1 MLEHDPKPGGEVPT
15 GADAALGQE
24 QESEGIVVTR
34 RTALVAGA
42 VGVGGLMLGG
52 GLAVGV
58 PAADA
63 ALPTTTAPEQL
74 RLEFGNDPETEM
86 TVSWSAPGTVPM
98 PAPTLAYSTRPISA
112 TNRGRVIGLP
122 ESAPLDLTKGPRRGP
137 SSTSFLDGQT
147 GQTTFHYHVP
157 LKGLRPDTTY
167 FYEVSDGAGST
178 ASAQFRTAPNGRASF
193 RFTAFGDLGINPP
206 RSPATTAGVMNPGD
220 GAGGPLFHL
229 MVGDLAYADGSN
241 PPAVWRPWA
250 LQVAPAASTFPW
262 MPVPGNHEFER
273 GATDIHGAPGG
284 AYNGPYGI
292 GTYMA
297 RYLLPENGL
306 TNWDGNTLQGNFY
319 SFQVGTVLF
328 VNLYGNDVI
337 WQTSDFSSPNV
348 TQYSGDLKAD
358 PKNMALVPDDS
369 SGTPNLQLEWLENT
383 LSEARRPGSGV
394 EMIVVQFHFPFASVD
409 TGNSCDMGERVAW
422 GPLFDKY
429 EVDITL
435 SGHNH
440 NYCRSL
446 PVRGYDPPAGVATG
460 AISNPF
466 GTFAKGDTIDTRRPT
481 VRQSEPISIDGQQ
494 VFDTSLGTVHLVVG
508 GGGAGSTIGETI
520 DSETG
525 FTQAHPFASSNGNN
539 VQALEDAPWL
549 GFYDTVNAYGY
560 GVFDVD
566 PGDRPGETS
575 ITFQWFSVPPTGSP
589 LPTTPVEKLTFT
601 RRTQKIQAGEP
612 KIVGRPTVGHKVTA
626 DPGKWSPKSARL
638 SYQWLR
644 EGLPIAGAISSKY
657 TLTADDLGQQLQVQ
671 VTGTIPGNVTDTATS
686 ASVVGVAALPASKLV
701 TMSGKLAVGGSLA
714 AVAAPLALG
723 ATRKFQ
729 WLRDGEPITG
739 AIDSTYDPL
748 DSDVGHLLEV
758 QVTESVDGYEPVSV
772 TSAPQSVSGGS
783 TALTVPTLTPEP
795 TVGVAVQAEID
806 SEDAAH
812 QWLLDGAEINGAE
825 SASYTPV
832 PADAGKQ
839 LQLKLTANGE
849 SVISEPQT
857 VAAAV
862 FKTASRPGFRGEP
875 VVGGT
880 LIAIAGPWSPSP
892 TLSYQWLRDGETID
906 GATEETLVVPAACA
920 GKEVSLQVTAERTG
934 YVTCETISNAV
945 TVGYGSIESSI
956 PWIEGD
962 PRVGE
967 TLHVIKGEWSAGA
980 EFHYQWIVEGV
991 AREGRSTGPAY
1002 KVRPEDRGQ
1011 RVTVEV
1017 TGRMG
1022 GCQPVVR
1029 SSPATEPVRRA

>member
-24 QESEGIVVTR
+24 QESKGIVVTR

-74 RLEFGNDPETEM
+74 RLEFGNNPETEM

-98 PAPTLAYSTRPISA
+98 PAPTLAYSTSPISA
-112 TNRGRVIGLP
+112 TNRGKVIALP

-157 LKGLRPDTTY
+157 LKRLRPDTTY
-167 FYEVSDGAGST
+167 HYEVSDGAGST
-178 ASAQFRTAPNGRASF
+178 ASAQFRTAPTGRASF

-328 VNLYGNDVI
+328 VNLYGNDMI
-337 WQTSDFSSPNV
+337 WQTSDFSAPNV

-369 SGTPNLQLEWLENT
+369 SGTPNLQIQWLEKT
-383 LSEARRPGSGV
+383 LREAREPDSGV

-446 PVRGYDPPAGVATG
+446 PVRGYDPPSGVATG
-460 AISNPF
+460 AITNPF

-520 DSETG
+520 DSVTG

-539 VQALEDAPWL
+539 VQAIEDAPWL
-549 GFYDTVNAYGY
+549 GFYDTANAYGY

-566 PGDRPGETS
+566 PGDRQGETS

-612 KIVGRPTVGHKVTA
+612 KIVGRPIVGHKVTA

-729 WLRDGEPITG
+729 WLRDGEPISG
-739 AIDSTYDPL
+739 ATDSTYDPL

-772 TSAPQSVSGGS
+772 TSAPQSVSGGG

-839 LQLKLTANGE
+839 LQLKRTANGE

-920 GKEVSLQVTAERTG
+920 GKEVSLQVTAERNG
-934 YVTCETISNAV
+934 YVTCKTISDAV
-945 TVGYGSIESSI
+945 KVGYGTIESSM
-956 PWIEGD
+956 PRIEGD
-962 PRVGE
+962 PRVDQ
-967 TLHVIKGEWSAGA
+967 TLHVIKGEWSAQA
-980 EFHYQWIVEGV
+980 RFHYQWIVGGI
-991 AREGRSTGPAY
+991 ARDGRSTGPAY
-1002 KVRPEDRGQ
+1002 EVRPEDHGQ

-1017 TGRMG
+1017 TGRMD

-1029 SSPATEPVRRA
+1029 SSAATEPVRRA

>member
-1 MLEHDPKPGGEVPT
+1 MLEHDHKPGGEEPT
-15 GADAALGQE
+15 GADGALGRE
-24 QESEGIVVTR
+24 QESKGILVTR
-34 RTALVAGA
+34 RTALVAGG

-63 ALPTTTAPEQL
+63 ALPTTTGPEQL

-112 TNRGRVIGLP
+112 TNQGTVIPLP
-122 ESAPLDLTKGPRRGP
+122 ESAPLDLTNGPRRGP

-147 GQTTFHYHVP
+147 GQTTYHYHVP

-178 ASAQFRTAPNGRASF
+178 ASAQFRTAPRGRASF
-193 RFTAFGDLGINPP
+193 RFTAFGDQGVNPP
-206 RSPATTAGVMNPGD
+206 SPGTTAGVLKPGD
-220 GAGGPLFHL
+220 GAGAPLFHL
-229 MVGDLAYADGSN
+229 MVGDLAYANTTN
-241 PPAVWRPWA
+241 PPSVWRPWA
-250 LQVAPAASTFPW
+250 LMIAPAASTFPW
-262 MPVPGNHEFER
+262 MPVPGNHELET
-273 GATDIHGAPGG
+273 GTTDITGRSTGV
-284 AYNGPYGI
+284 YNGPYGL

-348 TQYSGDLKAD
+348 TQYTGDLKAE
-358 PKNMALVPDDS
+358 PGTTNLVPDDS
-369 SGTPNLQLEWLENT
+369 AGTPNLQLEWLERT
-383 LSEARRPGSGV
+383 LSEARRPSSGV

-409 TGNSCDMGERVAW
+409 TGNSCDMGLRAAF

-446 PVRGYDPPAGVATG
+446 PVRGYDPPAGIATG
-460 AISNPF
+460 EITNPF
-466 GTFAKGDTIDTRRPT
+466 GTFATGDTLDTRRPT
-481 VRQSEPISIDGQQ
+481 VRQSEPISIAGQQ

-589 LPTTPVEKLTFT
+589 LPTTPVEKFTFT

-612 KIVGRPTVGHKVTA
+612 IILGRPTVGHTVTA
-626 DPGKWSPKSARL
+626 DPGNWSPRSARF

-644 EGLPIAGAISSKY
+644 AGLPIAGATSWRY
-657 TLTADDLGQQLQVQ
+657 TLTAADLDQQLQVQ
-671 VTGTIPGNVTDTATS
+671 VTGTIPGNITDTATS
-686 ASVVGVAALPASKLV
+686 ASVVGGAAPPRPHHV
-701 TMSGKLAVGGSLA
+701 TMSGKLAAGGSVAAA
-714 AVAAPLALG
+714 AVAPVALG

-729 WLRDGEPITG
+729 WLRDGEPISG
-739 AIDSTYDPL
+739 ATDSTYDPL
-748 DSDVGHLLEV
+748 DSDAGSLLEV
-758 QVTESVDGYEPVSV
+758 QVTETVDGYDPVSV
-772 TSAPQSVSGGS
+772 TSAPQPVSGGG
-783 TALTVPTLTPEP
+783 TALAVPTLTPEP
-795 TVGVAVQAEID
+795 IVGVAVQAKIAAE
-806 SEDAAH
+806 EAAH

-839 LQLKLTANGE
+839 LQLKLSADGE
-849 SVISEPQT
+849 SVISAPQT
-857 VAAAV
+857 VAAAP
-862 FKTASRPGFRGEP
+862 FKAASRPGFRGTP
-875 VVGGT
+875 AVGGT
-880 LIAIAGPWSPSP
+880 LSAIAGPWSPNP
-892 TLSYQWLRDGETID
+892 TLSYQWLQDGEPID
-906 GATEETLVVPAACA
+906 GATEDTLVVPAACA

-934 YVTCETISNAV
+934 YITREMISDAV
-945 TVGYGSIESSI
+945 TIGYGTIKSSM
-956 PWIEGD
+956 PRIEGD
-962 PRVGE
+962 PRVDQ
-967 TLHVIKGEWSAGA
+967 TLHVIKGEWSAQA
-980 EFHYQWIVEGV
+980 EFHYQWIVGGI
-991 AREGRSTGPAY
+991 ARDGRSTGPAY

-1011 RVTVEV
+1011 HITVEV
-1017 TGRMG
+1017 TGQLD
-1022 GCQPVVR
+1022 GCEPVVR
-1029 SSPATEPVRRA
+1029 SSAATEPVRRG

>member
-1 MLEHDPKPGGEVPT
+1 MFEHDHKPAGEEPT
-15 GADAALGQE
+15 GADAAVGQD

-34 RTALVAGA
+34 RTALVAGG
-42 VGVGGLMLGG
+42 VGVGGLLFGG

-63 ALPTTTAPEQL
+63 ALSTTTAPEQL

-98 PAPTLAYSTRPISA
+98 PAPSLVYSTRPISA
-112 TNRGRVIGLP
+112 TNRGRAIALP
-122 ESAPLDLTKGPRRGP
+122 ESTPLDLTKGPRRGP

-157 LKGLRPDTTY
+157 LKDLRPDTTY
-167 FYEVSDGAGST
+167 YYEVSDGAGST
-178 ASAQFRTAPNGRASF
+178 ASAQFRTAPRGRASF
-193 RFTAFGDLGINPP
+193 RFTAFGDQGVNAP
-206 RSPATTAGVMNPGD
+206 RGAATTAGLINPGD

-229 MVGDLAYADGSN
+229 MVGDLAYANTAN
-241 PPAVWRPWA
+241 PPSVWASWA
-250 LQVAPAASTFPW
+250 QMVAPAASIFPW
-262 MPVPGNHEFER
+262 MPVPGNHELET
-273 GATDIHGAPGG
+273 GTTDIHGAPGG
-284 AYNGPYGI
+284 VYNGPYGL

-319 SFQVGTVLF
+319 SFQIGTVLF

-348 TQYSGDLKAD
+348 TQYTGDLKAD
-358 PKNMALVPDDS
+358 PGTTDLVPDHS
-369 SGTPNLQLEWLENT
+369 NGTPNLQLQWLEQT
-383 LSEARRPGSGV
+383 LREARRPNSGV

-409 TGNSCDMGERVAW
+409 TGNSCDMGLRAAF

-460 AISNPF
+460 AITNPF
-466 GTFAKGDTIDTRRPT
+466 GTFAKGDTLDTRRPT
-481 VRQSEPISIDGQQ
+481 VRQAEPISIGSEQ

-508 GGGAGSTIGETI
+508 GGGAGSTIGETV

-549 GFYDTVNAYGY
+549 GFYDTANAYGY

-566 PGDRPGETS
+566 PGDRQGETS

-612 KIVGRPTVGHKVTA
+612 KIVGSPIVGHKVTA
-626 DPGKWSPKSARL
+626 DAGKWSPKSAQL

-657 TLTADDLGQQLQVQ
+657 SLTADDLGQQLQVQ

-686 ASVVGVAALPASKLV
+686 ASVRRRRRAAGIEARDDERQARCRRLAGRGGGAAGAGRDPQVPVAA
-701 TMSGKLAVGGSLA
+701 G
-714 AVAAPLALG
+714 
-723 ATRKFQ
+723 
-729 WLRDGEPITG
+729 W
-739 AIDSTYDPL
+739 
-748 DSDVGHLLEV
+748 
-758 QVTESVDGYEPVSV
+758 
-772 TSAPQSVSGGS
+772 
-783 TALTVPTLTPEP
+783 
-795 TVGVAVQAEID
+795 
-806 SEDAAH
+806 
-812 QWLLDGAEINGAE
+812 
-825 SASYTPV
+825 
-832 PADAGKQ
+832 
-839 LQLKLTANGE
+839 
-849 SVISEPQT
+849 
-857 VAAAV
+857 
-862 FKTASRPGFRGEP
+862 
-875 VVGGT
+875 
-880 LIAIAGPWSPSP
+880 
-892 TLSYQWLRDGETID
+892 
-906 GATEETLVVPAACA
+906 
-920 GKEVSLQVTAERTG
+920 
-934 YVTCETISNAV
+934 
-945 TVGYGSIESSI
+945 
-956 PWIEGD
+956 
-962 PRVGE
+962 
-967 TLHVIKGEWSAGA
+967 
-980 EFHYQWIVEGV
+980 
-991 AREGRSTGPAY
+991 
-1002 KVRPEDRGQ
+1002 
-1011 RVTVEV
+1011 
-1017 TGRMG
+1017 
-1022 GCQPVVR
+1022 
-1029 SSPATEPVRRA
+1029 

>member
-1 MLEHDPKPGGEVPT
+1 MLKHGHKPDDEAPT
-15 GADAALGQE
+15 GAGGALRQE
-24 QESEGIVVTR
+24 QESEGFLVTR
-34 RTALVAGA
+34 RTALVAGG
-42 VGVGGLMLGG
+42 VGVGGLMFAG

-58 PAADA
+58 QAAAA

-74 RLEFGNDPETEM
+74 RLEFGNSPETEM

-98 PAPTLAYSTRPISA
+98 PAPTLAYSTSPISA
-112 TNRGRVIGLP
+112 TNRGKVIALP
-122 ESAPLDLTKGPRRGP
+122 ESTPLDLTKGPRRDA

-147 GQTTFHYHVP
+147 GQTTYHYHVP
-157 LKGLRPDTTY
+157 LGNLRPDTTY
-167 FYEVSDGAGST
+167 YYEVSDGAGST
-178 ASAQFRTAPNGRASF
+178 ASAQFRTAPSGRASF
-193 RFTAFGDLGINPP
+193 RFTAFGDQGLNPP
-206 RSPATTAGVMNPGD
+206 RGAATTAGVIDPGD

-229 MVGDLAYADGSN
+229 MVGDLAYANTTN
-241 PPAVWRPWA
+241 PPSVWRPWA
-250 LQVAPAASTFPW
+250 LMVAPAASTFPW
-262 MPVPGNHEFER
+262 MPVPGNHEFEK
-273 GATDIHGAPGG
+273 GTTDIHGAPGG
-284 AYNGPYGI
+284 VYNGPYGL

-358 PKNMALVPDDS
+358 PENMALVPDDS
-369 SGTPNLQLEWLENT
+369 GGTPNLQVQWLEKT
-383 LSEARRPGSGV
+383 LSDARRPGSGV
-394 EMIVVQFHFPFASVD
+394 EMIVVQQHFPFASVD
-409 TGNSCDMGERVAW
+409 TGNSCDMGARTAF

-435 SGHNH
+435 TGHNH

-446 PVRGYDPPAGVATG
+446 PVRGFDPPSGVATG
-460 AISNPF
+460 AITNPF
-466 GTFAKGDTIDTRRPT
+466 GTFATGDTLDTRRPT
-481 VRQSEPISIDGQQ
+481 VRQSEPISIDGQE

-525 FTQAHPFASSNGNN
+525 FTQAHPFASYNGNN
-539 VQALEDAPWL
+539 VQAIEDAPWL

-589 LPTTPVEKLTFT
+589 LPTTPVEKFTFT
-601 RRTQKIQAGEP
+601 RRTQTIQAGEP
-612 KIVGRPTVGHKVTA
+612 IIVGRPTVGRTVTT
-626 DPGKWSPKSARL
+626 DPGDWSPKSARL

-644 EGLPIAGAISSKY
+644 ASLPIAGATSSRY
-657 TLTADDLGQQLQVQ
+657 TLTADDVGEQLQVQ

-686 ASVVGVAALPASKLV
+686 ASIVGVAAPPAPRHV
-701 TMSGKLAVGGSLA
+701 TMRGKLAAGGSLA

-729 WLRDGEPITG
+729 WLRDGEPVSG
-739 AIDSTYDPL
+739 ATDSTYDPL

-758 QVTESVDGYEPVSV
+758 QVTDSVDGYDPVSV
-772 TSAPQSVSGGS
+772 TSAPQPVSGAG
-783 TALTVPTLTPEP
+783 TALAVPTLTPEP
-795 TVGVAVQAEID
+795 TVGVAVWAEIAA
-806 SEDAAH
+806 EDVAY

-839 LQLKLTANGE
+839 LQLKLTADYE
-849 SVISEPQT
+849 SVISEQRT
-857 VAAAV
+857 VAAAA
-862 FKTASRPGFRGEP
+862 FKTASRPGFRGAP

-880 LIAIAGPWSPSP
+880 LSAIAGPWSPNP
-892 TLSYQWLRDGETID
+892 TLSYQWLQDGEAID
-906 GATEETLVVPAACA
+906 GATEDTLVVPAACA
-920 GKEVSLQVTAERTG
+920 GKDVKLQVTAERSG
-934 YVTCETISNAV
+934 YITAELISDAV
-945 TVGYGSIESSI
+945 KIGYGTIESSM
-956 PWIEGD
+956 PRIEGD
-962 PRVGE
+962 PRVDQ
-967 TLHVIKGEWSAGA
+967 TLHVIKSEWSALA
-980 EFHYQWIVEGV
+980 EFHYQWIVGGI
-991 AREGRSTGPAY
+991 ARDGRSTGPAY
-1002 KVRPEDRGQ
+1002 KVRREDRGQ

-1017 TGRMG
+1017 TGRMD
-1022 GCQPVVR
+1022 GCEPVVR
-1029 SSPATEPVRRA
+1029 SSAATEPVRRA

>member
-1 MLEHDPKPGGEVPT
+1 MLEHDHKPGGEAPT
-15 GADAALGQE
+15 GADGALGQE
-24 QESEGIVVTR
+24 QESEGILVTR
-34 RTALVAGA
+34 RTALVAGG
-42 VGVGGLMLGG
+42 VGVGGLIFAG

-74 RLEFGNDPETEM
+74 RLEFGNSPETEM

-112 TNRGRVIGLP
+112 TNRGKVIALP
-122 ESAPLDLTKGPRRGP
+122 ESAPLDLTKGPRRGA

-157 LKGLRPDTTY
+157 LEGLRPDTTY

-178 ASAQFRTAPNGRASF
+178 ASAQFRTAPRGRASF
-193 RFTAFGDLGINPP
+193 RFTAFGDQGLNPP
-206 RSPATTAGVMNPGD
+206 RAAATTAGVINPGD
-220 GAGGPLFHL
+220 SAGGPLFHL
-229 MVGDLAYADGSN
+229 MVGDLAYANTAN
-241 PPAVWRPWA
+241 PPSVWRPWA
-250 LQVAPAASTFPW
+250 LMVAPAASTFPW
-262 MPVPGNHEFER
+262 MPVPGNHEFEK
-273 GATDIHGAPGG
+273 GTTDIHGAPGG
-284 AYNGPYGI
+284 VYNGPYGL
-292 GTYMA
+292 GTYLA

-306 TNWDGNTLQGNFY
+306 TNWDGNSLDGNFY

-358 PKNMALVPDDS
+358 PENMALVPDGS
-369 SGTPNLQLEWLENT
+369 GGTPNLQVQWLEKT
-383 LSEARRPGSGV
+383 LRKAREPGSGV
-394 EMIVVQFHFPFASVD
+394 EMIVVQQHFPFASVD
-409 TGNSCDMGERVAW
+409 TGNSCDMGARTAF

-435 SGHNH
+435 TGHNH

-446 PVRGYDPPAGVATG
+446 PVRGFDPPSGVANGNLT
-460 AISNPF
+460 NPF
-466 GTFAKGDTIDTRRPT
+466 GTFAAGATIDTRRPT
-481 VRQSEPISIDGQQ
+481 VRQSKPISIDGQQ

-520 DSETG
+520 DSVTG
-525 FTQAHPFASSNGNN
+525 FTQAHPFAQTGGNT
-539 VQALEDAPWL
+539 QAIEDAPWL
-549 GFYDTVNAYGY
+549 GFYDTANAYGY

-575 ITFQWFSVPPTGSP
+575 ITFQWFSVPATGSP
-589 LPTTPVEKLTFT
+589 LPKTPVEKFTFT

-612 KIVGRPTVGHKVTA
+612 KIVGRPIVGNAVTA
-626 DPGKWSPKSARL
+626 DPDRWSPKSAQL

-644 EGLPIAGAISSKY
+644 AGLPIAGATAAKY

-686 ASVVGVAALPASKLV
+686 ASVVGVAAPPAADLV
-701 TMSGKLAVGGSLA
+701 TMSGKLAAGGSLA

-729 WLRDGEPITG
+729 WLRDGAPISG
-739 AIDSTYDPL
+739 ATDSTYDPL

-758 QVTESVDGYEPVSV
+758 QATESVDGYDPVSV
-772 TSAPQSVSGGS
+772 TSAPQSVSGAG

-795 TVGVAVQAEID
+795 TVGVAVQAEIAA
-806 SEDAAH
+806 EDAAH
-812 QWLLDGAEINGAE
+812 QWLLDGAEINGAG

-839 LQLKLTANGE
+839 LQLKLTADGE

-857 VAAAV
+857 VAAAA
-862 FKTASRPGFRGEP
+862 FKTASRPGFRGTT

-880 LIAIAGPWSPSP
+880 LIAIAGPWSPNP
-892 TLSYQWLRDGETID
+892 TLSYQWLQDGETID
-906 GATEETLVVPAACA
+906 GATEATLVVPAACA
-920 GKEVSLQVTAERTG
+920 GKEVSLQVIAERTG
-934 YVTCETISNAV
+934 YITRELISDAV
-945 TVGYGSIESSI
+945 KIGYGTIKSSM

-962 PRVGE
+962 PRVDQ
-967 TLHVIKGEWSAGA
+967 TLHVIKGEWSAQA
-980 EFHYQWIVEGV
+980 EFHYQWIVGGI
-991 AREGRSTGPAY
+991 ARDGRSTGPAY

-1017 TGRMG
+1017 TGRMD
-1022 GCQPVVR
+1022 GCEPVVR
-1029 SSPATEPVRRA
+1029 SSAATEPVRRA

>member
-1 MLEHDPKPGGEVPT
+1 MLEHDHKPGEQEPT
-15 GADAALGQE
+15 GAHAAVAQE
-24 QESEGIVVTR
+24 QEPEGLVVTR
-34 RTALVAGA
+34 RTALVAGG
-42 VGVGGLMLGG
+42 VGVGGLMFAG

-74 RLEFGNDPETEM
+74 RLEFGNNPETEM

-112 TNRGRVIGLP
+112 TNRGKVIALP
-122 ESAPLDLTKGPRRGP
+122 ASTPLDLTKGPRRAP

-147 GQTTFHYHVP
+147 GQTTYHYHVP
-157 LKGLRPDTTY
+157 LTDLQPDTTY
-167 FYEVSDGAGST
+167 YYEVSDGAGST
-178 ASAQFRTAPNGRASF
+178 AQAQFRTAPCGRASF
-193 RFTAFGDLGINPP
+193 RFTAFGDQGVNPP
-206 RSPATTAGVMNPGD
+206 SPGTTAGVINPGD

-229 MVGDLAYADGSN
+229 MVGDLAYANTTN

-250 LQVAPAASTFPW
+250 LMVAPAASTFPW
-262 MPVPGNHEFER
+262 MPVPGNHELET
-273 GATDIHGAPGG
+273 GTTDITGAPGG
-284 AYNGPYGI
+284 VYNGPYGL

-297 RYLLPENGL
+297 RYLLPDNGL

-319 SFQVGTVLF
+319 SFQIGTVLF

-348 TQYSGDLKAD
+348 TQYTGDLKAQPGTTD
-358 PKNMALVPDDS
+358 LVPDRS
-369 SGTPNLQLEWLENT
+369 NGTPNLQLEWLEKT
-383 LSEARRPGSGV
+383 LSEARRPGSDV

-409 TGNSCDMGERVAW
+409 TGNSCDMGLRAAF

-460 AISNPF
+460 AITNPF
-466 GTFAKGDTIDTRRPT
+466 GTFATGETLDTRRPT
-481 VRQSEPISIDGQQ
+481 VRQSEPIAIGGAE
-494 VFDTSLGTVHLVVG
+494 VFDTSLGTVHLVIG

-539 VQALEDAPWL
+539 VQAIEDAPWL
-549 GFYDTVNAYGY
+549 GYYDTVNAYGY
-560 GVFDVD
+560 AVFDVD

-575 ITFQWFSVPPTGSP
+575 ITFQWFSVPPTSSP
-589 LPTTPVEKLTFT
+589 LPTTPVEKFTFT

-612 KIVGRPTVGHKVTA
+612 EIIGRPTVGHRVIA
-626 DPGKWSPKSARL
+626 DPGEWSPRSARL
-638 SYQWLR
+638 SYRWLR
-644 EGLPIAGAISSKY
+644 ESLPIAGATSATY
-657 TLTADDLGQQLQVQ
+657 TLTADDLGKQLQVQ

-686 ASVVGVAALPASKLV
+686 ASIVGLAAPPAPRLV
-701 TMSGKLAVGGSLA
+701 TLSGKLAAGGSLA

-723 ATRKFQ
+723 TTRKFQ
-729 WLRDGEPITG
+729 WLRDGEPISG
-739 AIDSTYDPL
+739 ATDSAYDPL

-758 QVTESVDGYEPVSV
+758 QVTESVDGYDPVSV
-772 TSAPQSVSGGS
+772 TSAPQPVSSGG
-783 TALTVPTLTPEP
+783 TALTIPTLTPEP
-795 TVGVAVQAEID
+795 TVGIAVRAETAPG
-806 SEDAAH
+806 DASH

-839 LQLKLTANGE
+839 LQLKLTANDE

-857 VAAAV
+857 VAATV
-862 FKTASRPGFRGEP
+862 FRTASRPGFRGEA

-880 LIAIAGPWSPSP
+880 LTAIAGPWSPSP
-892 TLSYQWLRDGETID
+892 TLSYQWLLDGEAID

-920 GKEVSLQVTAERTG
+920 GRKASLQVTAERTG
-934 YVTCETISNAV
+934 YVTRETISDAV
-945 TVGYGSIESSI
+945 EIRYGAIESSM
-956 PWIEGD
+956 PRIEGD
-962 PRVGE
+962 PRVDQ
-967 TLHVIKGEWSAGA
+967 TLNVIKGEWSAEA
-980 EFHYQWIVEGV
+980 RFHYQWTVGGI
-991 AREGRSTGPAY
+991 ARDGRSTGPAY
-1002 KVRPEDRGQ
+1002 RVRPEDRGQ

-1017 TGRMG
+1017 TGYMD
-1022 GCQPVVR
+1022 GCDPVVR
-1029 SSPATEPVRRA
+1029 SSAATEPVRGA

>member
-1 MLEHDPKPGGEVPT
+1 MLEHDQKPGGEEPT
-15 GADAALGQE
+15 GADGALGQE
-24 QESEGIVVTR
+24 EESEGIVVTR
-34 RTALVAGA
+34 RTALVAGG
-42 VGVGGLMLGG
+42 VGVGGLIFGG

-58 PAADA
+58 RTADA

-74 RLEFGNDPETEM
+74 RLEFGKNPETEM

-112 TNRGRVIGLP
+112 TNRGRVIALP
-122 ESAPLDLTKGPRRGP
+122 ESTPLDLTNGPRRGP

-147 GQTTFHYHVP
+147 GQTTYHYHVP
-157 LKGLRPDTTY
+157 LKNLRPDTTY
-167 FYEVSDGAGST
+167 YYEISDGAGSA
-178 ASAQFRTAPNGRASF
+178 ASAQFRTAPGGRASF
-193 RFTAFGDLGINPP
+193 RFTAFGDQGVNPP
-206 RSPATTAGVMNPGD
+206 SPGTTAGVINPGD

-229 MVGDLAYADGSN
+229 MVGDLAYANTTN
-241 PPAVWRPWA
+241 PPSVWRPWA
-250 LQVAPAASTFPW
+250 LMIAPAASTFPW
-262 MPVPGNHEFER
+262 MPVPGNHELET
-273 GATDIHGAPGG
+273 GTTDITGRSTGV
-284 AYNGPYGI
+284 YNGPYGL

-328 VNLYGNDVI
+328 VNLYGNDMI

-348 TQYSGDLKAD
+348 TQYTGDLKAD
-358 PKNMALVPDDS
+358 PENMALVPDDS
-369 SGTPNLQLEWLENT
+369 KGTPNLQILWLEKT
-383 LSEARRPGSGV
+383 LREAREPGSGV

-409 TGNSCDMGERVAW
+409 TGNSCDMGERVAF

-446 PVRGYDPPAGVATG
+446 PVRGYDPPAAVATG

-466 GTFAKGDTIDTRRPT
+466 GTFAAGATLNTRRPT

-520 DSETG
+520 DAKTG

-566 PGDRPGETS
+566 PGNRPGETS
-575 ITFQWFSVPPTGSP
+575 ITFQWFSVPPTSSP

-612 KIVGRPTVGHKVTA
+612 KIVGSPTVGNTVTA
-626 DPGKWSPKSARL
+626 DPGRWSPRSARL

-644 EGLPIAGAISSKY
+644 ADLPIAGATSSRY

-671 VTGTIPGNVTDTATS
+671 VTGMIPGNVTDTATS
-686 ASVVGVAALPASKLV
+686 ASVVGVAAPPAPHLV

-714 AVAAPLALG
+714 AVAAPLGLG

-729 WLRDGEPITG
+729 WLRDGEPISG
-739 AIDSTYDPL
+739 ATDSTYDPL

-758 QVTESVDGYEPVSV
+758 HVTESVDGYDPVSV
-772 TSAPQSVSGGS
+772 ASAPQSVSGGG
-783 TALTVPTLTPEP
+783 TALTVPTLTPKP
-795 TVGVAVQAEID
+795 TVGVAVRAEIAT
-806 SEDAAH
+806 EDAAH
-812 QWLLDGAEINGAE
+812 QWLLDGAEIDGAG
-825 SASYTPV
+825 SVSYTPV

-857 VAAAV
+857 VAAAA
-862 FKTASRPGFRGEP
+862 FKTASRPGFRGTP

-880 LIAIAGPWSPSP
+880 LTAIAGPWSPNP
-892 TLSYQWLRDGETID
+892 VLGYQWLQDGEPID
-906 GATEETLVVPAACA
+906 GATEDTLVVPAACA
-920 GKEVSLQVTAERTG
+920 GKVVSLQVTAERTG
-934 YVTCETISNAV
+934 YITRETISDGV
-945 TVGYGSIESSI
+945 KIGHGTIESSM
-956 PWIEGD
+956 PRIEGI
-962 PRVGE
+962 PRVDQ
-967 TLHVIKGEWSAGA
+967 TLNVIKGEWSAQA
-980 EFHYQWIVEGV
+980 RFHYQWIVGGI
-991 AREGRSTGPAY
+991 ARDGRSTGPAY

-1017 TGRMG
+1017 TGRMD
-1022 GCQPVVR
+1022 GCEPVVR
-1029 SSPATEPVRRA
+1029 SSAATEPVRRA

>member
-1 MLEHDPKPGGEVPT
+1 MLEHDHQPGDEEPT
-15 GADAALGQE
+15 GAGGALGRE
-24 QESEGIVVTR
+24 QESEGLLVTR
-34 RTALVAGA
+34 RTALVAGG
-42 VGVGGLMLGG
+42 VGVGGLIFAG
-52 GLAVGV
+52 GLAVGA
-58 PAADA
+58 PAAAA

-74 RLEFGNDPETEM
+74 RLEFGNSPETEM

-98 PAPTLAYSTRPISA
+98 PSPTLAYSTSAISA
-112 TNRGRVIGLP
+112 TNRGKVVALP
-122 ESAPLDLTKGPRRGP
+122 EPTPLDLTNGPRRGA

-147 GQTTFHYHVP
+147 GQTTYHYHVP
-157 LKGLRPDTTY
+157 LRNLRPDTTY
-167 FYEVSDGAGST
+167 YYEVSDGAGST
-178 ASAQFRTAPNGRASF
+178 ASAQFRTAPTGRASF
-193 RFTAFGDLGINPP
+193 RFTAFGDQGVNPP
-206 RSPATTAGVMNPGD
+206 SPGTTAGVINPGD

-229 MVGDLAYADGSN
+229 MVGDLAYANTAN
-241 PPAVWRPWA
+241 PPSVWRPWA
-250 LQVAPAASTFPW
+250 LMVAPAASTFPW
-262 MPVPGNHEFER
+262 MPVPGNHELET
-273 GATDIHGAPGG
+273 GTTDIHGAPGG
-284 AYNGPYGI
+284 VYNGAYGL

-319 SFQVGTVLF
+319 SFQIGTVLF
-328 VNLYGNDVI
+328 VNLYGNDMI

-358 PKNMALVPDDS
+358 PENLALVPDDS
-369 SGTPNLQLEWLENT
+369 GGTPNLQVQWLEKI
-383 LSEARRPGSGV
+383 LREAREPSSGV

-460 AISNPF
+460 AITNPF
-466 GTFAKGDTIDTRRPT
+466 GTFAAGATIDTRRPT
-481 VRQSEPISIDGQQ
+481 MRQSEPISIDGQQ

-539 VQALEDAPWL
+539 VQAIEDAPWL

-560 GVFDVD
+560 AVFDVD

-589 LPTTPVEKLTFT
+589 LPTTPVEKFTFT
-601 RRTQKIQAGEP
+601 RRTQKIQAGKP
-612 KIVGRPTVGHKVTA
+612 KIVGRPRVGHKVTA
-626 DPGKWSPKSARL
+626 DPGKWSPKSAQL

-644 EGLPIAGAISSKY
+644 AGLPIARATSSKY

-686 ASVVGVAALPASKLV
+686 ASVVGVAAPPAPDLV

-723 ATRKFQ
+723 ATRKYQ
-729 WLRDGEPITG
+729 WLRNGEPISG
-739 AIDSTYDPL
+739 ATDSTYDPL
-748 DSDVGHLLEV
+748 DPDVGRLLEV
-758 QVTESVDGYEPVSV
+758 QVTESVDGYDPVSV
-772 TSAPQSVSGGS
+772 TSAPQSVSGAG

-795 TVGVAVQAEID
+795 TVGVAVQAEIAA
-806 SEDAAH
+806 EDVAH

-839 LQLKLTANGE
+839 LQLKLTADCE
-849 SVISEPQT
+849 SVISEPRT
-857 VAAAV
+857 VAAAA
-862 FKTASRPGFRGEP
+862 FKTASRPGFRGAP

-880 LIAIAGPWSPSP
+880 LSAIVGPWSPNP
-892 TLSYQWLRDGETID
+892 TLSYQWLQDGEPID
-906 GATEETLVVPAACA
+906 GATENTLVVPAACA

-934 YVTCETISNAV
+934 YITREMISDPV
-945 TVGYGSIESSI
+945 MMGYGTIESSM
-956 PWIEGD
+956 PRIEGD
-962 PRVGE
+962 PCIGE
-967 TLHVIKGEWSAGA
+967 TLHVIKGEWSARA
-980 EFHYQWIVEGV
+980 RFQYQWIVGGV
-991 AREGRSTGPAY
+991 ARDGRSTGPAY
-1002 KVRPEDRGQ
+1002 KVRPEDRGH

-1017 TGRMG
+1017 TGHMD
-1022 GCQPVVR
+1022 GCEPVVR
-1029 SSPATEPVRRA
+1029 SSAATEPVRRA

>member
-1 MLEHDPKPGGEVPT
+1 MLEHDHEPGGEEPT
-15 GADAALGQE
+15 GADGALGQE
-24 QESEGIVVTR
+24 QESEGILVTR
-34 RTALVAGA
+34 RTAIVAGG
-42 VGVGGLMLGG
+42 VGVGGLVFGG

-58 PAADA
+58 PGAEA

-74 RLEFGNDPETEM
+74 RLEFGNDPATAM

-112 TNRGRVIGLP
+112 SNRGKVIALP
-122 ESAPLDLTKGPRRGP
+122 KPAALDLTEGPRRGP

-147 GQTTFHYHVP
+147 GQTTYHYHVP
-157 LKGLRPDTTY
+157 LRGLRPDTTY
-167 FYEVSDGAGST
+167 YYEVSDGAGST
-178 ASAQFRTAPNGRASF
+178 ASAQFRTAPRGRASF
-193 RFTAFGDLGINPP
+193 RFTAFGDQGVNPP
-206 RSPATTAGVMNPGD
+206 SPGTTAGVLKPGD
-220 GAGGPLFHL
+220 GAGAPLFHL
-229 MVGDLAYADGSN
+229 MVGDLAYANTTN
-241 PPAVWRPWA
+241 PPSVWRPWA
-250 LQVAPAASTFPW
+250 LMIAPASSTFPW
-262 MPVPGNHEFER
+262 MPVPGNHELET
-273 GATDIHGAPGG
+273 GTTDITGHTSGV
-284 AYNGPYGI
+284 YNGPYGL

-348 TQYSGDLKAD
+348 TQYTGDLKAE
-358 PKNMALVPDDS
+358 PGTTNLVPDHS
-369 SGTPNLQLEWLENT
+369 GGTPNLQLEWLEKT
-383 LSEARRPGSGV
+383 LKEARRPGSGV

-409 TGNSCDMGERVAW
+409 TGNSCDMGLRAAF

-460 AISNPF
+460 NITNPF
-466 GTFAKGDTIDTRRPT
+466 GTFATGDTLDTRRPT
-481 VRQSEPISIDGQQ
+481 VRQSEPISIGDKQ

-525 FTQAHPFASSNGNN
+525 FTQAHPFASSNANN
-539 VQALEDAPWL
+539 VQALEDARWL

-566 PGDRPGETS
+566 PGDRHGETS

-589 LPTTPVEKLTFT
+589 LPTTPVEKFTFT

-612 KIVGRPTVGHKVTA
+612 KIVGRPRVGHMVTA
-626 DPGKWSPKSARL
+626 DPGKWSPRSERL

-644 EGLPIAGAISSKY
+644 ESLPIAGATSSRY
-657 TLTADDLGQQLQVQ
+657 RLTADDLGQQLQVQ
-671 VTGTIPGNVTDTATS
+671 VTGKIPGNVTDTATS
-686 ASVVGVAALPASKLV
+686 ASVVGVAAPPRSGRV
-701 TMSGKLAVGGSLA
+701 TVSGKLAAGGSLA
-714 AVAAPLALG
+714 AAAVAPLALG

-729 WLRDGEPITG
+729 WLRDGEPISAAT
-739 AIDSTYDPL
+739 DSTYDPL
-748 DSDVGHLLEV
+748 ELDVDHLLEV
-758 QVTESVDGYEPVSV
+758 QVTESVDGYDPVSV
-772 TSAPQSVSGGS
+772 TSAPQPVSGGG
-783 TALTVPTLTPEP
+783 TALTVPRLTPEP
-795 TVGVAVQAEID
+795 TVGVAVRAEVAAD
-806 SEDAAH
+806 DAAH
-812 QWLLDGAEINGAE
+812 QWLLDGAEITGAE
-825 SASYTPV
+825 SASYTPL
-832 PADAGKQ
+832 PADAGKR
-839 LQLKLTANGE
+839 LQCKLSAGGA

-857 VAAAV
+857 VAAAA

-880 LIAIAGPWSPSP
+880 LSAIAGPWSPIP

-906 GATEETLVVPAACA
+906 GATEDTLVVPAGCA
-920 GKEVSLQVTAERTG
+920 GKEVSIRVTAERTG
-934 YVTCETISNAV
+934 YITRDTISDAV
-945 TVGYGSIESSI
+945 EIGYGTITSAM
-956 PWIEGD
+956 PRIEGD
-962 PRVGE
+962 PRVDQ
-967 TLHVIKGEWSAGA
+967 TLHVIKGEWSAQA
-980 EFHYQWIVEGV
+980 EFHYQWMVGGI
-991 AREGRSTGPAY
+991 ARDGRSTGPAY

-1011 RVTVEV
+1011 PVTVEV
-1017 TGRMG
+1017 TGRLD
-1022 GCQPVVR
+1022 GCEPVMR
-1029 SSPATEPVRRA
+1029 SSAATEPVRRA

>member
-1 MLEHDPKPGGEVPT
+1 MLKHDHKPGGEVPT
-15 GADAALGQE
+15 GADGALGQE
-24 QESEGIVVTR
+24 QESEGILVTR
-34 RTALVAGA
+34 RTALVAGG

-112 TNRGRVIGLP
+112 RNRRTVIALP
-122 ESAPLDLTKGPRRGP
+122 ESEPLDLTNGPRRSP

-147 GQTTFHYHVP
+147 GQTTYHYHVP

-178 ASAQFRTAPNGRASF
+178 ASAQFRTAPRGRASF
-193 RFTAFGDLGINPP
+193 RFTAFGDQGVNPP
-206 RSPATTAGVMNPGD
+206 SPGTTAGVLKPGD
-220 GAGGPLFHL
+220 GAGAPLFHL
-229 MVGDLAYADGSN
+229 MVGDLAYANTTN
-241 PPAVWRPWA
+241 PPSVWRPWA
-250 LQVAPAASTFPW
+250 LMIAPAASTFPW
-262 MPVPGNHEFER
+262 MPVPGNHELET
-273 GATDIHGAPGG
+273 GTTDITGRSTGV
-284 AYNGPYGI
+284 YNGPYGL

-348 TQYSGDLKAD
+348 TQYTGDLKAD
-358 PKNMALVPDDS
+358 RGTTDLVPDHS
-369 SGTPNLQLEWLENT
+369 NGTPNLQLQWLEKT
-383 LSEARRPGSGV
+383 LSEARRPNSGV

-409 TGNSCDMGERVAW
+409 TGNSCDMGLRAAF

-460 AISNPF
+460 EVTNPF
-466 GTFAKGDTIDTRRPT
+466 GTFATGDTLDTRRPT
-481 VRQSEPISIDGQQ
+481 VRQSEPISIGGQQ

-566 PGDRPGETS
+566 PGDRVGETS
-575 ITFQWFSVPPTGSP
+575 ITFQWFSVPSTSSP
-589 LPTTPVEKLTFT
+589 LPTTPVEEFTST

-612 KIVGRPTVGHKVTA
+612 EIVGRPIVGNTVTA
-626 DPGKWSPKSARL
+626 DPGRWSPKSAQL

-644 EGLPIAGAISSKY
+644 
-657 TLTADDLGQQLQVQ
+657 
-671 VTGTIPGNVTDTATS
+671 
-686 ASVVGVAALPASKLV
+686 
-701 TMSGKLAVGGSLA
+701 
-714 AVAAPLALG
+714 
-723 ATRKFQ
+723 
-729 WLRDGEPITG
+729 
-739 AIDSTYDPL
+739 
-748 DSDVGHLLEV
+748 
-758 QVTESVDGYEPVSV
+758 
-772 TSAPQSVSGGS
+772 
-783 TALTVPTLTPEP
+783 
-795 TVGVAVQAEID
+795 
-806 SEDAAH
+806 
-812 QWLLDGAEINGAE
+812 
-825 SASYTPV
+825 
-832 PADAGKQ
+832 
-839 LQLKLTANGE
+839 
-849 SVISEPQT
+849 
-857 VAAAV
+857 
-862 FKTASRPGFRGEP
+862 
-875 VVGGT
+875 
-880 LIAIAGPWSPSP
+880 
-892 TLSYQWLRDGETID
+892 
-906 GATEETLVVPAACA
+906 
-920 GKEVSLQVTAERTG
+920 
-934 YVTCETISNAV
+934 
-945 TVGYGSIESSI
+945 
-956 PWIEGD
+956 
-962 PRVGE
+962 
-967 TLHVIKGEWSAGA
+967 
-980 EFHYQWIVEGV
+980 
-991 AREGRSTGPAY
+991 
-1002 KVRPEDRGQ
+1002 
-1011 RVTVEV
+1011 
-1017 TGRMG
+1017 
-1022 GCQPVVR
+1022 
-1029 SSPATEPVRRA
+1029 